1 MALSIFSK
9 NKGNEQLVS
18 IEKSLKAFFDRYNC
32 NYEVE
37 EVKDQSV
44 IRYFFDFQGGHYVA
58 FLHKAIS
65 VVEVIFPSIIDVP
78 INRLSAVRSC
88 CNRSNALSIYY
99 KFLYSVDEETNQ
111 VDVNIS
117 SFVNVIDFEDF
128 KALLEG
134 FFEEQRDFIEM
145 LNNTSSEAEEA
156 DTDDIEQHMARNKRE
171 LFLMRQQEFKSQ
183 DASLQWRPND
193 LEHLTLGQFF
203 CAMQG
208 KTGVQFKRLQV
219 ITSGLEVVEG
229 HDDIAGID
237 LSSFLISGTGHQA
250 AFVRDQAVV
259 VLHFTTPLVSEDEES
274 VMTLNFRQA
283 GRDESSL
290 YYRITA
296 FLEADAVSRRHS
308 CGSAADEV
316 FPGAVTVLV
325 AFDFATDIKRQQ
337 EFDYMWKDAKI
348 KINEGKS
355 SELSEE
361 QQLIFDVTD
370 ANVAYC
376 LYWGRHFM
384 GQKRYYQAILYLE
397 NAFNALRLSYFK
409 LSKDVKKSFFKVCY
423 YIGFCYCDLRLY
435 EKAFYY
441 LDIISDLG
449 RIDFAMEFV
458 NVLANSSDMRIFN
471 VINHIMQDIRE
482 HYDEEDELPEKIKN
496 FINFLRRRRAY
507 AFINFGKL
515 DEAEKEFKA
524 MLDEPENCDYA
535 IDELA
540 FIQLQRDSLKADEN
554 PEEK

>member
-134 FFEEQRDFIEM
+134 FFEEQRDYIEM

-193 LEHLTLGQFF
+193 LEHLTLGHFF

-219 ITSGLEVVEG
+219 ITSGLEVVDG

-274 VMTLNFRQA
+274 VMTLNFRQT

-308 CGSAADEV
+308 CGNAACEV

-325 AFDFATDIKRQQ
+325 AFDFASDIKRQQ

-471 VINHIMQDIRE
+471 VINHIMQDVRE

-524 MLDEPENCDYA
+524 MLDEPENRDYA